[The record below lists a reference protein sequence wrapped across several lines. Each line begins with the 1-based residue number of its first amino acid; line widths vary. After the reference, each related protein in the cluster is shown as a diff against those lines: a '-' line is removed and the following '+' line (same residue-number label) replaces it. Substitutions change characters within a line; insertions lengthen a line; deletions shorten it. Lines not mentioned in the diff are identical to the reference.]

1 MKGNLRSFVLGLTLL
16 ASLLSQRLIGDEI
29 RTSDKEALKERIDKR
44 VQAWQPRKEERRLDD
59 IGWAK
64 DIRDALPWR
73 DSTIVRSSFSRMTA
87 RRIGRRPWRYSAA
100 EAAPPP

>member
-64 DIRDALPWR
+64 DIRDALRLARQHYRP
-73 DSTIVRSSFSRMTA
+73 IFFFSYDGTTD
-87 RRIGRRPWRYSAA
+87 RPQAMALQRC
-100 EAAPPP
+100 